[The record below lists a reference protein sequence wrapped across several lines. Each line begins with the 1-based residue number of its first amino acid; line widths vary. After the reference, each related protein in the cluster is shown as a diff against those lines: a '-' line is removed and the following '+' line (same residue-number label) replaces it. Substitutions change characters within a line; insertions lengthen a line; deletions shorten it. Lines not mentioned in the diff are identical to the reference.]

1 MRRAFNFSFAA
12 LVTLTGSCSLAMAAD
27 ATIATG
33 LTYVCAGEHMYV
45 ESCNIRDLS
54 DNSNCLV
61 VHLDKKLPNGNPT
74 RDYESRGSLKK
85 LLPTCQQPPA
95 QAIAKM
101 QAAQKKQEDAYK
113 AMMNPPRPVAPANPP
128 QAMQQGGP
136 FNGSVRPLSGESLR
150 EGRCVVSG
158 RNPNLCGENALGS
171 WFQGAITNGINIA
184 SAVQPGA
191 ADLLSKATKTLPP
204 GLEISGNYVG
214 AGNWDLQFD
223 DRSAMMSCGGL
234 APQQR
239 FYTIGIFNGQAVIK
253 LEMTPKPL
261 VLFMRPDGTLADAG
275 PVVVN
280 GVVIAGAGSSTTSAG
295 KWVNSQNT
303 TTQVLTPMEAQQY
316 AGDPNLH
323 NEGES
328 RYTLNRTTN
337 STTYQPG
344 TTTYSGPSYAPKT
357 ETCSQALLRNS
368 GKTQTDALKGI
379 AENMLLG
386 GQTPTGPAGLRMHG
400 AYIASTGLSVEF
412 FPESAI
418 LGCGQTIKAYSY
430 VLQGG
435 SVRVDAP
442 KPLVMA
448 IKPDNTLDPGSGS
461 YEVQGKRL
469 LGKTQGG
476 DFAAAPSS
484 QTCSL
489 AVLRPGTIGGK

>member
-1 MRRAFNFSFAA
+1 MPAAVSANRRQMQVEQKKNVANYQA
-12 LVTLTGSCSLAMAAD
+12 LV
-27 ATIATG
+27 
-33 LTYVCAGEHMYV
+33 
-45 ESCNIRDLS
+45 
-54 DNSNCLV
+54 
-61 VHLDKKLPNGNPT
+61 
-74 RDYESRGSLKK
+74 
-85 LLPTCQQPPA
+85 
-95 QAIAKM
+95 
-101 QAAQKKQEDAYK
+101 
-113 AMMNPPRPVAPANPP
+113 NPPKPVAPANPP
-128 QAMQQGGP
+128 QGGA
-136 FNGSVRPLSGESLR
+136 FDGNVSRMSGESLT

-171 WFQGAITNGINIA
+171 WFQGALANGINMA
-184 SAVQPGA
+184 NAVQPGSG
-191 ADLLSKATKTLPP
+191 DLLSKATKTLSP

-214 AGNWDLQFD
+214 AGNWVMQFD

-239 FYTIGIFNGQAVIK
+239 FYTIGFFNGQAVIK
-253 LEMTPKPL
+253 VEMAPKPL
-261 VLFMRPDGTLADAG
+261 VLYMRPDGTLADAG

-280 GVVIAGAGSSTTSAG
+280 GVVIAGAGSSTTAG
-295 KWVNSQNT
+295 KWVTSQNT

-316 AGDPNLH
+316 TGDPNLH

-337 STTYQPG
+337 STSFQPG

-357 ETCSQALLRNS
+357 ETCSQAVLRNS
-368 GKTQTDALKGI
+368 GKTQVDAIKGI

-386 GQTPTGPAGLRMHG
+386 EQTPTGPAGLRMHG

-430 VLQGG
+430 VLQGV
-435 SVRVDAP
+435 SIRVDAP
-442 KPLVMA
+442 KPLVLA
-448 IKPDNTLDPGSGS
+448 IKPDNALDPGSGS
-461 YEVQGKRL
+461 YEVQGKRI

-476 DFAAAPSS
+476 DFAAVPAN

-489 AVLRPGTIGGK
+489 AILKPGTFGGK